1 MKIRI
6 IFLAIITLIVVS
18 CNNNKSEQE
27 TGSTKAG
34 ITEKAFGNYENT
46 PVTEYTITNSN
57 GMQVSILNYGG
68 TVTRIIT
75 PDKNNKMGDVI
86 LGYETLDG
94 YLQKGNPYFG
104 SLVGRYANRIANAKF
119 TLDGKTY
126 TLAANNNGNS
136 LHGGNKGFD
145 KVLWTTTKTSDSTLK
160 LNYVSKDGEEGYPG
174 TLNAEVVYTLTSDNG
189 LKIDYTATTDKAT
202 PVNLT
207 NHSYFNLSAGNDSNI
222 LNHEVWLNAN
232 AYTPVNDLLIPTG
245 KIAEVKGTPMDF
257 RTPKKIG
264 KDIEQVVGGYDHNW
278 VLNKHYPIQV
288 QWSEPNNLLSQ
299 PEKVAS
305 AYDPGSGRLME
316 VFTTEP
322 GLQFYTG
329 NFLDGTLEHTMNGQK
344 YVHHAAFCME
354 AQHYPDSPNQPS
366 FPTVILKPG
375 ETYKQTTEYK
385 FSTK

>member
-6 IFLAIITLIVVS
+6 IFLAMIALIIIS
-18 CNNNKSEQE
+18 CNNNKSDHKTE
-27 TGSTKAG
+27 TVKAG
-34 ITEKAFGNYENT
+34 ITEKPFGNYENN
-46 PVTEYTITNSN
+46 PVTEYTITNAN

-68 TVTRIIT
+68 TVTKIMT
-75 PDKNNKMGDVI
+75 PDKDKKMSDVI
-86 LGYETLDG
+86 LGFESLDG

-119 TLDGKTY
+119 TLEGKTY

-145 KVLWTTTKTSDSTLK
+145 KVLWTATKTSDSTLK
-160 LNYVSKDGEEGYPG
+160 LVYQSKDGEEGYPG
-174 TLNAEVVYTLTSDNG
+174 NLTAEVIYTLTSDNG
-189 LKIDYTATTDKAT
+189 VKIDYTATTDKAT

-222 LNHEVWLNAN
+222 LNHEVWLNADK
-232 AYTPVNDLLIPTG
+232 YTPVNDVLIPTG
-245 KIAEVKGTPMDF
+245 EIADVANTPMDF
-257 RTPKKIG
+257 RTVKAIG
-264 KDIEQVVGGYDHNW
+264 KDIEQVKGGYDHNW
-278 VLNKHYPIQV
+278 VLNRKG
-288 QWSEPNNLLSQ
+288 NGL
-299 PEKVAS
+299 EKVAS

-329 NFLDGTLEHTMNGQK
+329 NFLDGTLEHTVNGQK

-354 AQHYPDSPNQPS
+354 AQHYPDSPNQLN
-366 FPTVILKPG
+366 FPNVILKPG

>member
-6 IFLAIITLIVVS
+6 TFLAIIALIIIA
-18 CNNNKSEQE
+18 CNNKKNEQKNE
-27 TGSTKAG
+27 TVKAG
-34 ITEKAFGNYENT
+34 VTEKTFGNYENN

-68 TVTRIIT
+68 TVTKIMT
-75 PDKNNKMGDVI
+75 PDKNNKMEDVI
-86 LGYETLDG
+86 LGFESLDG

-126 TLAANNNGNS
+126 TLAANDHGNS

-145 KVLWTTTKTSDSTLK
+145 KVLWTATKTSDSTLK

-174 TLNAEVVYTLTSDNG
+174 TLNAEVVYTLTSDNAV
-189 LKIDYTATTDKAT
+189 KIDYTATTDKST

-222 LNHEVWLNAN
+222 LNHEVWLNADK
-232 AYTPVNDLLIPTG
+232 YTPVNDVLIPTG
-245 KIAEVKGTPMDF
+245 EIADVTNTPMDF
-257 RTPKKIG
+257 RTAKAIG
-264 KDIEQVVGGYDHNW
+264 KDIEKMKSGYDHNW
-278 VLNKHYPIQV
+278 VLNRK
-288 QWSEPNNLLSQ
+288 ENGL
-299 PEKVAS
+299 EKVAS
-305 AYDPGSGRLME
+305 VYDPGSGRLME

-354 AQHYPDSPNQPS
+354 AQHYPDSPNQPN
-366 FPTVILKPG
+366 FPNVMLRPG
-375 ETYKQTTEYK
+375 EVYKQTTEYK